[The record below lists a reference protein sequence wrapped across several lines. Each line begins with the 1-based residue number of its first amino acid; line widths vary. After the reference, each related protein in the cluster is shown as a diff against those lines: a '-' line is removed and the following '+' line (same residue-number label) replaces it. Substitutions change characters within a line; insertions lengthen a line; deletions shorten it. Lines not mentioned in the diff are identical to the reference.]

1 MFYYQTAISNNPLK
15 AYFTYRSELLLKPG
29 TRVIVNFGRKKKQ
42 LAYIVKQIP
51 KEACPDGIEIKEIDQ
66 IIDEIPLIDEDY
78 FSLIVWTADFYLS
91 PPGKVFD
98 LVFKTL
104 GNAPLETP
112 TKKGENQKTIEKNKG
127 SLTKTGLKKKRF
139 VVNAPLNNLSNQRL
153 SQQGMDIIQY
163 LMFFPDAN
171 LQEIIRS
178 LELKSI
184 TPVQTLIKNN
194 VLTVEEYA
202 TDNRGLPDPQKVI
215 LSSEQK
221 KIVID
226 FFKSFDE
233 GKLEH
238 LLYGITGSGKTEVYF
253 EIMDEILSKTQ
264 QILFMLPEISLTPQ
278 LIKRTKA
285 RFPGKTIAVYHSNLT
300 KSMRRK
306 VFTQAVH
313 SDIDILLG
321 TRSSVWLP
329 LKRLGLIVVDEEHD
343 ESFMQSENKPV
354 YDARRVVYKLCEL
367 KKIPVIFGSATPS
380 VESYYEA
387 STGKMQ
393 LHTLKYRPKGLQL
406 PEVSN
411 VNLSKIPVIK
421 GFLTNEV
428 LKGIEETVKK
438 DGQCMILTGKK
449 GFASYVTCGVC
460 GYTIKC
466 PNCDVSLTYHKGE
479 GDLRC
484 HYCGYSQ
491 PFVSQCPSCSNN
503 SLVPRG
509 FGSERVEEQLQKLF
523 PDLRIIRI
531 DRDIAPN
538 TQELE
543 KAWKIIERRQ
553 VDVVVGT
560 RMISKGLDFPD
571 VQLVVILN
579 ADHMLYFP
587 DFRSTERTFS
597 LIHQMSGRAGRARK
611 EAKVILQSYSPDEDP
626 IRFAEKNDFESFFN
640 SEIKKRKLG
649 DYPPFKRIILF
660 ESKDPDPDKSLER
673 LKALKKSLEKQNDA
687 SLFQILGPVEAFIK
701 KLSGKYRYHML
712 LKMDNDNDIISKV
725 KDILREN
732 DKHLSTI
739 SIIIDPIRTII

>member
-1 MFYYQTAISNNPLK
+1 MFYYQTAISNNPLG
-15 AYFTYRSELLLKPG
+15 AFFTYSSKCKLYPG
-29 TRVIVNFGRKKKQ
+29 SRVIVSFGKRKKQ
-42 LAYIVKQIP
+42 LAYIVKEIQQ
-51 KEACPDGIEIKEIDQ
+51 EACPEGIEIKEIDH
-66 IIDEIPLIDEDY
+66 IIDERPLIDEDY
-78 FSLIVWTADFYLS
+78 LNLILWTRNFYLS

-98 LVFKTL
+98 LVFKTW
-104 GNAPLETP
+104 GNTPLSKNTQNSESQAKNEN
-112 TKKGENQKTIEKNKG
+112 KKKR
-127 SLTKTGLKKKRF
+127 LTKSGLKRKRF
-139 VVNAPLNNLSNQRL
+139 VVNAPLNTLNNHRV

-163 LMFFPDAN
+163 LLFFPDAS
-171 LQEIIRS
+171 LQEIIHS

-194 VLTVEEYA
+194 ILTVENYD
-202 TDNRGLPDPQKVI
+202 TDNRTPSDPQKVI

-221 KIVID
+221 KIVVD
-226 FFKSFDE
+226 FFRSFDE
-233 GKLEH
+233 GQLEH

-253 EIMDEILSKTQ
+253 EIMDELLSKKQ

-285 RFPGKTIAVYHSNLT
+285 RFPANNIAVYHSNLT
-300 KSMRRK
+300 KKMRRR
-306 VFTQAVH
+306 VFKQVIQ
-313 SDIDILLG
+313 SEIDILLG

-329 LKRLGLIVVDEEHD
+329 LDRLGLIVVDEEHD

-354 YDARRVVYKLCEL
+354 YDSRKVVSSLCEL
-367 KKIPVIFGSATPS
+367 KKIPVVYGSATPS
-380 VESYYEA
+380 IESYYEA
-387 STGKMQ
+387 VTGKMQ

-406 PEVSN
+406 PKISN
-411 VNLSKIPVIK
+411 VNLSKIPIIK

-428 LKGIEETVKK
+428 LKSIEETVKD

-491 PFVSQCPSCSNN
+491 PFVYQCPSCSNN

-543 KAWKIIERRQ
+543 KAWNIIEKRE

-560 RMISKGLDFPD
+560 RIISKGLDFPD

-587 DFRSTERTFS
+587 DFRSAERTFS

-626 IRFAEKNDFESFFN
+626 IRFAEKNDFESFFK
-640 SEIKKRKLG
+640 SEIKNRKQG
-649 DYPPFKRIILF
+649 EYPPFKRIILF
-660 ESKDPDPDKSLER
+660 ESKDTDPEKALER
-673 LKALKKSLEKQNDA
+673 LKKLKKVLDA
-687 SLFQILGPVEAFIK
+687 HSDKESYQILGPVEAFIK
-701 KLSGKYRYHML
+701 KISCKYRFHML
-712 LKMDNDNDIISKV
+712 LKIDNVNDIMKQV
-725 KDILREN
+725 KDILKEN
-732 DKHLSTI
+732 DKYLSSI

>member
-1 MFYYQTAISNNPLK
+1 MS
-15 AYFTYRSELLLKPG
+15 
-29 TRVIVNFGRKKKQ
+29 FGRKKKQ

-51 KEACPDGIEIKEIDQ
+51 KEACPDGIEIKEIEH
-66 IIDEIPLIDEDY
+66 IIDEKPLIDEGY
-78 FSLIVWTADFYLS
+78 FELILWTAMFYLS

-98 LVFKTL
+98 LVYKTL
-104 GNAPLETP
+104 GSSPISKHSNDGKST
-112 TKKGENQKTIEKNKG
+112 TSVGRNSG
-127 SLTKTGLKKKRF
+127 SLTKNRLKKKKF
-139 VVNAPLNNLSNQRL
+139 IVNVPLSSLSNHRL

-163 LMFFPDAN
+163 LLFFPDAR
-171 LQEIIRS
+171 LQEIICS

-194 VLTVEEYA
+194 VLSLEEYES
-202 TDNRGLPDPQKVI
+202 NSLKSSVPQKVI

-221 KIVID
+221 KIVVD
-226 FFKSFDE
+226 FLKAYNK
-233 GKLEH
+233 GILEH

-253 EIMDEILSKTQ
+253 EIMEEILSQ
-264 QILFMLPEISLTPQ
+264 NRQVLFMLPEISLTPQ

-285 RFPGKTIAVYHSNLT
+285 RFPGKTLAVYHSNLT

-306 VFTQAVH
+306 VFTKAVH

-329 LKRLGLIVVDEEHD
+329 LEQLGLIVVDEEHD

-354 YDARRVVYKLCEL
+354 YDARRVVSKLCEL
-367 KKIPVIFGSATPS
+367 KQIPVIYGSATPS
-380 VESYYEA
+380 IESYYEA
-387 STGKMQ
+387 SSGKMQ
-393 LHTLKYRPKGLQL
+393 LHTLKYRPRGLQL
-406 PEVSN
+406 PEISN
-411 VNLSKIPVIK
+411 VNLSKIPIIK

-428 LKGIEETVKK
+428 LKGIEETVKN

-466 PNCDVSLTYHKGE
+466 PNCDVSLTYHKGD

-484 HYCGYSQ
+484 HYCGYTQ
-491 PFVSQCPSCSNN
+491 PFVYQCPSCSSN

-543 KAWKIIERRQ
+543 KAWKIIEQRQ

-626 IRFAEKNDFESFFN
+626 IKFAEKNDFESFFI
-640 SEIKKRKLG
+640 SEIKNREQG

-673 LKALKKSLEKQNDA
+673 LKALKKILEKQNNA

-725 KDILREN
+725 KDILIEN
-732 DKHLSTI
+732 EKYLSSI

>member
-1 MFYYQTAISNNPLK
+1 
-15 AYFTYRSELLLKPG
+15 
-29 TRVIVNFGRKKKQ
+29 
-42 LAYIVKQIP
+42 
-51 KEACPDGIEIKEIDQ
+51 
-66 IIDEIPLIDEDY
+66 
-78 FSLIVWTADFYLS
+78 
-91 PPGKVFD
+91 
-98 LVFKTL
+98 
-104 GNAPLETP
+104 
-112 TKKGENQKTIEKNKG
+112 
-127 SLTKTGLKKKRF
+127 
-139 VVNAPLNNLSNQRL
+139 
-153 SQQGMDIIQY
+153 
-163 LMFFPDAN
+163 
-171 LQEIIRS
+171 
-178 LELKSI
+178 
-184 TPVQTLIKNN
+184 
-194 VLTVEEYA
+194 
-202 TDNRGLPDPQKVI
+202 
-215 LSSEQK
+215 
-221 KIVID
+221 
-226 FFKSFDE
+226 
-233 GKLEH
+233 
-238 LLYGITGSGKTEVYF
+238 
-253 EIMDEILSKTQ
+253 
-264 QILFMLPEISLTPQ
+264 
-278 LIKRTKA
+278 
-285 RFPGKTIAVYHSNLT
+285 
-300 KSMRRK
+300 
-306 VFTQAVH
+306 
-313 SDIDILLG
+313 
-321 TRSSVWLP
+321 
-329 LKRLGLIVVDEEHD
+329 
-343 ESFMQSENKPV
+343 
-354 YDARRVVYKLCEL
+354 
-367 KKIPVIFGSATPS
+367 
-380 VESYYEA
+380 
-387 STGKMQ
+387 
-393 LHTLKYRPKGLQL
+393 
-406 PEVSN
+406 
-411 VNLSKIPVIK
+411 
-421 GFLTNEV
+421 
-428 LKGIEETVKK
+428 
-438 DGQCMILTGKK
+438 MILTGKK

-732 DKHLSTI
+732 DTHLSTI